1 MPARDKFH
9 DAVRKA
15 LEKDGW
21 TITHDP
27 LPIKMGGADMSVDLG
42 AERIMAAVKGQ
53 DLIAVEIKSFTA
65 LSLIYEFYN
74 ALGQF
79 LSYKVGLE
87 KQDPDRVLYLAVP
100 TEAYDNFFRQPFAQI
115 MIERY
120 ELRLIVY
127 EPRKE
132 VLLKWIS

>member
-1 MPARDKFH
+1 MPARDLFH
-9 DAVRKA
+9 EACRHS

-27 LPIKMGGADMSVDLG
+27 YQLTLDDQDMSVDLG
-42 AERIMAAVKGQ
+42 AERILAATKGTE
-53 DLIAVEIKSFTA
+53 LIAVEIKSFLA
-65 LSLIYEFYN
+65 PSKAYEFYN

-79 LSYKVGLE
+79 LSYQTGLE
-87 KQDPDRVLYLAVP
+87 EQDPQRTLYLAVEEEVYK
-100 TEAYDNFFRQPFAQI
+100 TFFQKRFAQR

-127 EPRKE
+127 NAAKE
-132 VLLKWIS
+132 VVLRWIN

>member
-1 MPARDKFH
+1 MPARDTFH
-9 DAVRKA
+9 NAVRKA

-27 LPIKMGGADMSVDLG
+27 LPIKVSGPDMSVDLG
-42 AERIMAAVKGQ
+42 AERLIAATKGQ
-53 DLIAVEIKSFTA
+53 ERIAVEIKSFMA
-65 LSLIYEFYN
+65 LSLIYEFYG

-87 KQDPDRVLYLAVP
+87 EQDPGRVLYLAIPV
-100 TEAYDNFFRQPFAQI
+100 EAYDGFFILPFAQT

-127 EPRKE
+127 EPLKE
-132 VLLKWIS
+132 ELLKWIS